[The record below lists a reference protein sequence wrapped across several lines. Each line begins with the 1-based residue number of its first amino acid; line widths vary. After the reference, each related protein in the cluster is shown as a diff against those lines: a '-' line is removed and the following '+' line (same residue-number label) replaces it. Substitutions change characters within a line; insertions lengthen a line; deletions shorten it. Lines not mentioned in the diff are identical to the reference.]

1 MKHTFIDEYSK
12 INSFIHRLDPR
23 IKIIGFLF
31 FILLVVFTRPNS
43 IFAFA
48 LYGIVIS
55 ILILLSKVPIKHI
68 LKRSLVIIPFVLTI
82 AIFIPFFKKGRV
94 AGGYSFGTLKLT
106 VTYDGLMIL
115 WNVYVKATLS
125 ILCTILL
132 ITTTRFSDL
141 LKALEKLKCP
151 RLFTMVLSFMYRY
164 IFVIEDEL
172 MKMRQAKESRSVGGS
187 RWFHTKVLANMLG
200 VLFIR
205 AYERGENVYLAMCS
219 RGFDGQIRTMN
230 DFRLKMSDFCF
241 LFILISIL
249 TGIRIFGT

>member
-23 IKIIGFLF
+23 IKIIGLLF
-31 FILLVVFTRPNS
+31 FILLVVFTQPNS

-55 ILILLSKVPIKHI
+55 ILILLSKVPIKHL

-115 WNVYVKATLS
+115 WNVTVKAILS
-125 ILCTILL
+125 VLCTILL

-230 DFRLKMSDFCF
+230 DFRLKMTDFCF

>member
-1 MKHTFIDEYSK
+1 
-12 INSFIHRLDPR
+12 
-23 IKIIGFLF
+23 
-31 FILLVVFTRPNS
+31 
-43 IFAFA
+43 
-48 LYGIVIS
+48 
-55 ILILLSKVPIKHI
+55 
-68 LKRSLVIIPFVLTI
+68 
-82 AIFIPFFKKGRV
+82 V

-115 WNVYVKATLS
+115 WNVTVKAILS
-125 ILCTILL
+125 VLCTILL

-230 DFRLKMSDFCF
+230 DFRLKMTDFCF